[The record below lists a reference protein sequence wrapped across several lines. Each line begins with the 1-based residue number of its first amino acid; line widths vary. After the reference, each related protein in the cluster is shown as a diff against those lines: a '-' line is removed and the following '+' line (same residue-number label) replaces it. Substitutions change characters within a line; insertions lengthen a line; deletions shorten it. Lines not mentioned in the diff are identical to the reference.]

1 MRSFSVTVAAV
12 EQKQGQ
18 SDGRAVGVASAAWIY
33 CFLRCL
39 YEYPDEGVLE
49 VVRNMDLGLKKLG
62 ITDVELKD

>member
-1 MRSFSVTVAAV
+1 MRTFSVTVKAV
-12 EQKQGQ
+12 EQKRVGG
-18 SDGRAVGVASAAWIY
+18 GRAVGVASAAWIY

-39 YEYPDEGVLE
+39 YEYPDEVVLE